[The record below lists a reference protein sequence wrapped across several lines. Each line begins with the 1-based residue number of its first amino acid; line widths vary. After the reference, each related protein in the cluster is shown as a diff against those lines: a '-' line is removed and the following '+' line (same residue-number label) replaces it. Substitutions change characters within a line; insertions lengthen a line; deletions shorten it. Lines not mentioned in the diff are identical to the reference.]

1 MSNIFIIG
9 GSGFLGYYLIKKLK
23 NNNNIYCHINQ
34 TAFKDASLRIIK
46 LNLKNLIKLK
56 NFIIKN
62 KIDIIIN
69 LSSIANVDSCE
80 KFKKRAHNVHVIIP
94 QKLSKIAKTLD
105 IKIVHISTDHLFN
118 GKSTASY
125 SETSVT
131 SPLNY
136 YAKTKKIGENEIA
149 KNSKNLILR
158 TNFIGKNKINKNSF
172 SDRIISNLKK
182 MKSIHLWSDVYFSPI
197 HVKYLCIII
206 NFLIKNNEQGIYNV
220 STAKI
225 SKFQL
230 GVLIAKKMKLD
241 FRKII
246 PTEFD
251 PKKFIIRPKNMS
263 LSNKRLLTKYP
274 NLRKYFSL
282 NYQINLLKKDY

>member
-9 GSGFLGYYLIKKLK
+9 GSGFLGHYLIKKLK
-23 NNNNIYCHINQ
+23 TNNNLYCHINR

-46 LNLKNLIKLK
+46 LNLKNAIKLK
-56 NFIIKN
+56 KFIIKN

-80 KFKKRAHNVHVIIP
+80 KFKKKAHTVHVIIP

-149 KNSKNLILR
+149 KNNKNLILR

-172 SDRIISNLKK
+172 SDRIILNLKK
-182 MKSIHLWSDVYFSPI
+182 MKSIDLWSDVYFSPI

-206 NFLIKNNEQGIYNV
+206 NFLINNNEQGIYNV

-246 PTEFD
+246 PTKFD

-274 NLRKYFSL
+274 NLRKYFTI
-282 NYQINLLKKDY
+282 NYQMSLIKKDY